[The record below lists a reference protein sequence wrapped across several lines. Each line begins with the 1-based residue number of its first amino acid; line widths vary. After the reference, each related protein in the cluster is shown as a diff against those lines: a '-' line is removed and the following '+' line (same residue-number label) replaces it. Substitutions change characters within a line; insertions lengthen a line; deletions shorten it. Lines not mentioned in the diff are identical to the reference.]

1 MKELIKKILKESEED
16 FSWVDTSEPEL
27 VRDDQ
32 HRYDIIV
39 DVIGKVREYKGW
51 SISQDRFD
59 GVVYWWGGYS
69 ENGNYG
75 YTGMATPEWNTPFEI
90 PVDIS
95 YGPDQYDNVTV
106 IRTPKFKY
114 VIEVEDW
121 YKKNYFQLVDKVL
134 KNYMDGDDVP
144 GLIEF

>member
-1 MKELIKKILKESEED
+1 MKELIKKILKESEDD
-16 FSWVDTSEPEL
+16 FSWVDINEPEL
-27 VRDDQ
+27 IRDDE
-32 HRYDIIV
+32 HRHDIIEN
-39 DVIGKVREYKGW
+39 VISKVKEYNGW
-51 SISQDRFD
+51 VIKKEPFD
-59 GVVYWWGGYS
+59 GVVYWWGIDD
-69 ENGNYG
+69 
-75 YTGMATPEWNTPFEI
+75 YTGMATPEWSEPFEI

>member
-1 MKELIKKILKESEED
+1 MRKLIKKILKESEDE
-16 FSWVDTSEPEL
+16 FGWVDINEPEL
-27 VRDDQ
+27 IRDDE
-32 HRYDIIV
+32 HRHDIIEN
-39 DVIGKVREYKGW
+39 VISKVKEYNGW
-51 SISQDRFD
+51 GIKKESFD

-75 YTGMATPEWNTPFEI
+75 YTGMATPEWSEPFEI

-95 YGPDQYDNVTV
+95 YGDDYDNVTV